1 MMITP
6 QYGLF
11 MRRLLG
17 YLLII
22 AATGLAFWLV
32 GLLRD
37 VY

>member
-1 MMITP
+1 MMFP
-6 QYGLF
+6 DYGLL